1 MRDRGGAYPPLV
13 ELTLARLREFLRE
26 PEALFWVFVF
36 PILMACAL
44 GVAFRS
50 RGEEPIVVGVVA
62 RRRRAAPWPR
72 RCGARPA

>member
-36 PILMACAL
+36 PDPD
-44 GVAFRS
+44 GVR
-50 RGEEPIVVGVVA
+50 A
-62 RRRRAAPWPR
+62 RRGVSLRAATSPSSSAW
-72 RCGARPA
+72 